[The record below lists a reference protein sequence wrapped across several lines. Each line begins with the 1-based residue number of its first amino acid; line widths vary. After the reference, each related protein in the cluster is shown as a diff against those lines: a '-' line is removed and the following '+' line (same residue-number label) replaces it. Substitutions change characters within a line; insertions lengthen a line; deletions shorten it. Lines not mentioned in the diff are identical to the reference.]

1 MSFAGVRNALNQY
14 NQHAVQ
20 TGIESADPHRLIQML
35 MEGALGKIAAAKGF
49 MGRKDFLQ
57 KGRHIADAISIIEGL
72 KASLDK
78 EQGGEIAQNLEDLY
92 IYMERRLIEGN
103 RENDPAL
110 LDEVCDLL
118 KQIKE
123 AWDAIAGTERPKQGQ
138 PAA

>member
-49 MGRKDFLQ
+49 MNRKDIVQ
-57 KGRHIADAISIIEGL
+57 KGRYIADAISILEGL
-72 KASLDK
+72 KTGLDK

-92 IYMERRLIEGN
+92 IYMERRLIEAN
-103 RENDPAL
+103 RANNTAL
-110 LDEVCDLL
+110 LDEVSDLL

-123 AWDAIAGTERPKQGQ
+123 AWDAISGTARPKQEQ
-138 PAA
+138 PVA